1 MQPVEKR
8 AAILLDKIMYAVQKA
23 LDEDRNGKGAGG
35 AANMASF
42 TSVSQQTGR
51 DHVWIYLYFYF
62 FYNYILGDGLN
73 SFLL

>member
-35 AANMASF
+35 PANMASY
-42 TSVSQQTGR
+42 TSVSQQTENTFR
-51 DHVWIYLYFYF
+51 NIYIFPLF
-62 FYNYILGDGLN
+62 FTNHILGEGLN

>member
-1 MQPVEKR
+1 MEKR

-35 AANMASF
+35 PANMASF
-42 TSVSQQTGR
+42 TSVSQLPGQGGK
-51 DHVWIYLYFYF
+51 YLYFLYF
-62 FYNYILGDGLN
+62 FFNHILGEGLN

>member
-35 AANMASF
+35 PANMASY
-42 TSVSQQTGR
+42 TSVSQQTENTFR
-51 DHVWIYLYFYF
+51 NIYIF
-62 FYNYILGDGLN
+62 YILFTNHILGEGLN